1 MVASRPIATTTA
13 NAKENELTSYAIAAR
28 ANAALLADEAG
39 VPVFRK
45 MADELH
51 DRLGIGAGSAGRTA
65 NDAPRAIE
73 RAYESC
79 RVCTDY

>member
-1 MVASRPIATTTA
+1 MATTTA
-13 NAKENELTSYAIAAR
+13 NAKENELTSYAIAAH

-65 NDAPRAIE
+65 NDAPRVIE
-73 RAYESC
+73 HAYESC
-79 RVCTDY
+79 RVHVDY